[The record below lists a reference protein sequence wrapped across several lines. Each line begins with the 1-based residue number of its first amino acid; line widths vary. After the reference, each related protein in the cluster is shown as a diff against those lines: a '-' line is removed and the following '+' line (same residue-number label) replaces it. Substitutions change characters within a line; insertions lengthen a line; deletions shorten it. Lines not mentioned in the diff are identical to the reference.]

1 MEEGH
6 TGLFW
11 QNCLIPVLEII
22 RFRWERTV

>member
-6 TGLFW
+6 TGC